1 MNIEV
6 LIQKYPVE
14 GALILAEQAFH
25 SGEKDTGMC
34 SHMIELMVSQQAGHL
49 CHTLSKWR
57 LGDHKLYG
65 KHQIK

>member
-49 CHTLSKWR
+49 CHTLSK
-57 LGDHKLYG
+57 
-65 KHQIK
+65 